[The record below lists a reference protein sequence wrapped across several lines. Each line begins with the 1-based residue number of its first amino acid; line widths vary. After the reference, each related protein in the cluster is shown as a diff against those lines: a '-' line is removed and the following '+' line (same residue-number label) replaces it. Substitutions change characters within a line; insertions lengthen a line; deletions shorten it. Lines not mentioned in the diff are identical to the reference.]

1 MSYISGSRWPWPRD
15 RWERAILL
23 GTAIAV
29 VVALAAAA
37 GTVRARAR
45 VHKAAIASLQN
56 YAAVGLEQFVN
67 GYETLIRESFIPVLP
82 PPDDL
87 EPSIARDPLPAA
99 DMLGMM
105 SRLQRDACKCRI
117 APGPSAVFRLGLST
131 ADAEVVDSL
140 GGRIGQLDPVVAEA
154 VRSQADSLV
163 QAAWRYA
170 FLVIRGAAGPQFVF
184 FTHRADSAT
193 GRRYAYGF
201 TVPAAHM
208 AERVFQPTFE
218 SVRLIPRHLLAT
230 VPQNDAFLSLE
241 VTTRD
246 GAVLFATSPTYPQ
259 GPTNALNLP
268 SLRGALMVRARLNPA
283 LKDALLPGGIPDR
296 VPVREVGL
304 IALSLALLLTIAA
317 LGLRVGDLA
326 RLRSDLASSV
336 THELRTPLTQ
346 IRLAA
351 ETVLLGRAK
360 GAEAERRSLGS
371 IVDETKRLQQL
382 IDNVLHFS
390 RAERQL
396 TSVRAEPV
404 EVRPVVAQAAVD
416 MAALMA
422 QRGIIP
428 AVDVPAGLVVLGD
441 ANALRQIVLNLLDN
455 AARYGP
461 DRQTIAIAAARRD
474 GHVELRVEDGGPG
487 IPTADRERVWKAFV
501 RLDRDRD
508 SAVTGS
514 GLGLAVVRELVE
526 AQHGTCW
533 IEDASGTGA
542 RVVVCLPAADGVP
555 S

>member
-1 MSYISGSRWPWPRD
+1 MSEISGSRWPWPRD

-29 VVALAAAA
+29 VVAVWAAV
-37 GTVRARAR
+37 GTVRSRAR

-56 YAAVGLEQFVN
+56 YAAVGIEQFVN
-67 GYETLIRESFIPVLP
+67 GYETLVRESFIPILP
-82 PPDDL
+82 PPDDP
-87 EPSIARDPLPAA
+87 EPAIGRDPLPAA

-105 SRLQRDACKCRI
+105 SRLQRDPCRCRV
-117 APGPSAVFRLGLST
+117 APGPSAVFRLGLGT

-140 GGRIGQLDPVVAEA
+140 GRPIGALDSVVAGA
-154 VRSQADSLV
+154 VRSQADSLAR
-163 QAAWRYA
+163 AAWRYA
-170 FLVIRGAAGPQFVF
+170 FLVTRSAEGSQFVF
-184 FTHRADSAT
+184 FSHRADSVT

-201 TVPAAHM
+201 TVPAARM
-208 AERVFQPTFE
+208 AERVFQSTFQ

-230 VPQNDAFLSLE
+230 VPRNDAFVSLE
-241 VTTRD
+241 VTTREGD
-246 GAVLFATSPTYPQ
+246 LLFATSPAYPD

-268 SLRGALMVRARLNPA
+268 SLRGGLFIRARLNPA
-283 LKDALLPGGIPDR
+283 IKGELLPGGIPDP
-296 VPVREVGL
+296 VPVREVAL
-304 IALSLALLLTIAA
+304 IALSLALLLAIAA

-360 GAEAERRSLGS
+360 DAEAERRSLGS

-396 TSVRAEPV
+396 TRVRTEPV
-404 EVRPVVAQAAVD
+404 DLGPVVAQAAGD
-416 MAALMA
+416 MAALVIH
-422 QRGIIP
+422 RGIIP
-428 AVDVPAGLVVLGD
+428 AVNVPAGLVVLGD
-441 ANALRQIVLNLLDN
+441 ANALRQIVLNLMDN

-474 GHVELRVEDGGPG
+474 GHVELRVEDRGPG
-487 IPTADRERVWKAFV
+487 IPAADRERVWKAFV

-508 SAVTGS
+508 SSVTGS

-533 IEDASGTGA
+533 IEEGVGSGA
-542 RVVVCLPAADGVP
+542 RVVVRLPAAEGP
-555 S
+555 RA

>member
-1 MSYISGSRWPWPRD
+1 MSDTSGSRWPWPRD

-29 VVALAAAA
+29 VVAVAAAV
-37 GTVRARAR
+37 GTVRSRAR

-56 YAAVGLEQFVN
+56 YAAVGVEQFVN

-87 EPSIARDPLPAA
+87 EPSSRRDPLPAA

-105 SRLQRDACKCRI
+105 ARLQRDPCRCRI
-117 APGPSAVFRLGLST
+117 APAPSAVFRLGLGT
-131 ADAEVVDSL
+131 GGEEVVDTL
-140 GGRIGQLDPVVAEA
+140 GRRIGVLDPLVAGE
-154 VRSQADSLV
+154 VRKQADSLARV
-163 QAAWRYA
+163 AWRYG
-170 FLVIRGAAGPQFVF
+170 FLVTRSADGPKFVF

-201 TVPAAHM
+201 TVPATRM
-208 AERVFQPTFE
+208 AEAVFRPTFE
-218 SVRLIPRHLLAT
+218 SVRLIPRHLLAA
-230 VPQNDAFLSLE
+230 VPENDVFLSLE
-241 VTTRD
+241 LTTRD
-246 GAVLFATSPTYPQ
+246 GAVLFATSPTYPD
-259 GPTNALNLP
+259 GPSNALNLP
-268 SLRGALMVRARLNPA
+268 SLRGGLVVRAHLNPA
-283 LKDALLPGGIPDR
+283 VKDALLPGGIPDR

-304 IALSLALLLTIAA
+304 IALSLALLLAIAA

-351 ETVLLGRAK
+351 ETVMLGRAK
-360 GAEAERRSLGS
+360 DAEAERRSLGS

-396 TSVRAEPV
+396 TRVRAEPV
-404 EVRPVVAQAAVD
+404 ELGPVVAQAAGD
-416 MAALMA
+416 MGPLVAH
-422 QRGIIP
+422 RGIVP
-428 AVDVPAGLVVLGD
+428 AVDVPGGLVVLGD
-441 ANALRQIVLNLLDN
+441 PNALRQIVLNLLDN

-461 DRQTIAIAAARRD
+461 DRQAITIAAARRD
-474 GHVELRVEDGGPG
+474 GHVELRVDDGGPG
-487 IPTADRERVWKAFV
+487 IRPADRERVWKAFV
-501 RLDRDRD
+501 RLERDRD
-508 SAVTGS
+508 SSVTGS

-533 IEDASGTGA
+533 IEGAAGSGT
-542 RVVVCLPAADGVP
+542 RVVVRLRAAGGAQE
-555 S
+555 